1 LLLLQQISTQMAGM
15 PFAGESTP
23 SIYLIQEP
31 LFMSALPE
39 TSLKQLFTAAHSE
52 HQFNQTPVTDDLI
65 QQLYDLVKLG
75 PTGFNAQPARY
86 LFIRS
91 REQKAKLAPHLAS
104 SNREKTLAAPLN
116 LIVAYDTQFHHE
128 LTEQF
133 PAYDARSFFE
143 KSTDWITPTATLNA
157 ALQAGYLIIAA
168 RALGLAVGPMSGFNA
183 ADVDSSFF
191 ADGKYKSF
199 LLLNIGFID
208 VPTSQKRGPRLPFKK
223 AVHII

>member
-1 LLLLQQISTQMAGM
+1 
-15 PFAGESTP
+15 
-23 SIYLIQEP
+23 
-31 LFMSALPE
+31 MSALPE
-39 TSLKQLFTAAHSE
+39 NVLQQLFTHAHSE
-52 HQFNQTPVTDDLI
+52 HHFNTTPVSDDLI

-91 REQKAKLAPHLAS
+91 RAQKEKLAPHLSS

-143 KSTDWITPTATLNA
+143 QSPDWITPTASLNA
-157 ALQAGYLIIAA
+157 TLQAGYLIIAA
-168 RALGLAVGPMSGFNA
+168 RALGLSVGPMSGFNA
-183 ADVDSSFF
+183 AGIDQAFF
-191 ADGKYKSF
+191 ADKSYKSF

-208 VPTSQKRGPRLPFKK
+208 TPSQQKRGPRLAFEK
-223 AVHII
+223 AVHIL